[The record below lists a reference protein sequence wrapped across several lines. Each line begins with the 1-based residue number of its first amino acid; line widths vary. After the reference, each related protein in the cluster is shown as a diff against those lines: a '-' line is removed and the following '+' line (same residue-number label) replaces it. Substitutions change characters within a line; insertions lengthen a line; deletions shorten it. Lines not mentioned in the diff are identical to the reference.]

1 MNRPA
6 TLIRRVVTVLLA
18 VTPLLPGADLCTV
31 GALTGRAGLACG
43 MESGASVCRVA
54 PGPAVPA
61 GTPIARCSH
70 CAPAVPV
77 REVPRSHG
85 PTCCDL
91 RPQAA
96 DVPGQPV
103 LTAPSPVL
111 HPMVALALA
120 APVVVTASAVSVTP
134 DDGRA
139 PPGDVP
145 VLRTPR
151 APPLG

>member
-1 MNRPA
+1 MKRPA
-6 TLIRRVVTVLLA
+6 TLLRRVLTVLLA
-18 VTPLLPGADLCTV
+18 VTPLLASADLCTL
-31 GALTGRAGLACG
+31 GALTGRAGLGCG
-43 MESGASVCRVA
+43 MESGAPGCRVA
-54 PGPAVPA
+54 PETAPKCP
-61 GTPIARCSH
+61 H
-70 CAPAVPV
+70 CAPTTPV

-96 DVPGQPV
+96 DVAGQPV
-103 LTAPSPVL
+103 LTAPSALQSPV
-111 HPMVALALA
+111 VARAAA
-120 APVVVTASAVSVTP
+120 APVVLTVSVACVTP

-145 VLRTPR
+145 VLRSPR